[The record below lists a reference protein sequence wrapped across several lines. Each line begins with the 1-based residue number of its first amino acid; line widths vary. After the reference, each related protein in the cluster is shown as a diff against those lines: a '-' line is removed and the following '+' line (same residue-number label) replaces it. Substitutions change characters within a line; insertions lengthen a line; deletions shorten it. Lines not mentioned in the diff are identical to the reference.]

1 MPLTLQI
8 LIYALVAAFSPV
20 VLVTTLTVLLSGRGR
35 LNGLAYA
42 VGFVGAQI
50 VVCAIGFA
58 IGAAVTSA
66 PLGGKSEAL
75 AALEI
80 ALGVALLVAAWRR
93 WQHPERRRPPRP
105 RPKLEALKAKLDL
118 ATRLQHLR
126 PVLSCSVGFAFGV
139 GPKRLVITLLAVA
152 QINVSALEAYEEAA
166 LIVLFVAVASIPVL
180 VPVATYVVAG
190 RRAQGWVEGTK
201 VSLVEHQAD
210 LGLYSTAIV
219 GLLFVVD
226 GMTRFFEV

>member
-8 LIYALVAAFSPV
+8 LLYALVAAFSPV

-42 VGFVGAQI
+42 IGFVGAQL

-58 IGAAVTSA
+58 IGTAATSE
-66 PLGGKSEAL
+66 PFGGKSEIL
-75 AALEI
+75 AALEV

-93 WQHPERRRPPRP
+93 RQHPERRRPPRT

-118 ATRLQHLR
+118 AKRLRHLR
-126 PVLSCSVGFAFGV
+126 PVLSLSVGFAFGV
-139 GPKRLVITLLAVA
+139 GPKRLAITLLAVA
-152 QINVSALEAYEEAA
+152 QINVASLLAIEEAA

-180 VPVATYVVAG
+180 VPVAIYVVAG
-190 RRAQGWVEGTK
+190 RRAEGWVEATK
-201 VSLVEHQAD
+201 VWLTEHQAD
-210 LGLYSTAIV
+210 LRLYSTAV
-219 GLLFVVD
+219 FGLLFVVD
-226 GMTRFFEV
+226 GVTRFF